1 MQEMTTCGDV
11 THNDVSH
18 TVSTL
23 FHTLVFIFFHSDRNT
38 NYLCLAINLVPELE
52 DCRLNSK
59 CPLSRLLLCRWS
71 QLFHCKAGAVASLNF
86 PHLPVGQEHL
96 YQSLTV
102 LPKVEVCMC
111 Y

>member
-52 DCRLNSK
+52 DCRLISK
-59 CPLSRLLLCRWS
+59 KLVSLIEATVMSMVPTVSLQSRSC
-71 QLFHCKAGAVASLNF
+71 C
-86 PHLPVGQEHL
+86 
-96 YQSLTV
+96 
-102 LPKVEVCMC
+102 
-111 Y
+111 